1 MEDLGDILKRL
12 ATRDTSEDNPYAS
25 RPGPNDDV
33 DVHEPCGGRGWFT
46 ADVPVGHPDFGQ
58 VVICECQNQ
67 RVEDERYARLL
78 RYSNL
83 GSLSRFT
90 FQTVKPEGL
99 SDDRGSS
106 ELFSEA
112 CRAAVEYAEAP
123 TGWLVLGGPHGAGK
137 THLAAAIGNR
147 CIERGRVVFFTHVP
161 DLMDHLRAAF
171 SPGSEIG
178 YSDLFEQVKNTP
190 LLILDGLT
198 SQGSTPWAE
207 EKLQQI
213 VNHRYN
219 SDLPTVVTIASPLTE
234 LDPYLSS
241 RLRTPSLSRV
251 LELSDPAPERTD
263 SMGRI
268 PGRLLKLM
276 TFDSFDVRGNSPTPA
291 QRERLEY
298 AYKFA
303 KAYAADPDGWLTLFG
318 ETGAGKTHLAVAIA
332 AERLKAGHAVF
343 FVMVA
348 DLLDHL
354 RAAYGPESRVTYDE
368 RFDEIKDAPLL
379 VLDDLGKQRSSS
391 WADEKLHQII
401 VHRHNNRLP
410 TVITTMIDASQP
422 EEGPIGSRIQD
433 PSVGELIRMD
443 APDYRK
449 SKKRRPRAQGRSPA
463 RGQAG
468 R

>member
-25 RPGPNDDV
+25 RPGPNDDT

-58 VVICECQNQ
+58 VVICDCQNQ
-67 RVEDERYARLL
+67 RVEEERYARLL

-83 GSLSRFT
+83 GSLARLT

-99 SDDRGSS
+99 NEDRRSG

-123 TGWLVLGGPHGAGK
+123 TGWLVLSGPHGSGK

-161 DLMDHLRAAF
+161 DLMDHLRATF
-171 SPGSEIG
+171 SPANETG
-178 YSDLFEQVKNTP
+178 YNDLFEQVKNTP

-198 SQGSTPWAE
+198 SQGGTPWAT

-219 SDLPTVVTIASPLTE
+219 SELPTVVTMASPLE
-234 LDPYLSS
+234 KLDPYVSS
-241 RLRTPSLSRV
+241 RLGTPSLSRV
-251 LELSDPAPERTD
+251 LELSGPTPDRPD
-263 SMGRI
+263 SMGQI

-276 TFDSFDVRGNSPTPA
+276 TFDSFDIRGNSPTA
-291 QRERLEY
+291 DQRRSLEY
-298 AYKFA
+298 AYKLA
-303 KAYAADPDGWLTLFG
+303 RAYAADPDGWLTLFG
-318 ETGAGKTHLAVAIA
+318 ETGVGKTHLAVAIA
-332 AERLKAGHAVF
+332 AERLEAGNAVF

-348 DLLDHL
+348 DLLDYL
-354 RAAYGPESRVTYDE
+354 RASYGPDSGVTYDE
-368 RFDEIKDAPLL
+368 RFEEIKDAPLL
-379 VLDDLGKQRSSS
+379 ILDDLGKQRSSS

-401 VHRHNNRLP
+401 VHRHNMRLP
-410 TVITTMIDASQP
+410 TVITTMIDAGQP

-443 APDYRK
+443 SPDYRK
-449 SKKRRPRAQGRSPA
+449 SKKRTPRAQGRSAA
-463 RGQAG
+463 RARAG